1 MKPHA
6 VGSACHRVQLLL
18 DEALA
23 TGTLALPTELSFHA
37 DQCPRCGPDVRDTEA
52 LLSRLRGA
60 SAGVELGP
68 VPQAVDSVLAQIA
81 RESAPRVLTQG
92 QAPQSSRQK
101 QVRTRWVLGQ
111 VAAVAAVL
119 LITVGGLGYA
129 ILKVN
134 EAVSGVKP
142 GDVLARIASPFR
154 FTDTA
159 KVDKAK

>member
-6 VGSACHRVQLLL
+6 VGSACHRVQLIL

-23 TGTLALPTELSFHA
+23 TGTLALPTELAFHA

-68 VPQAVDSVLAQIA
+68 VPPAVDRVLAQIA
-81 RESAPRVLTQG
+81 HESEPRFLTAGRTTQ
-92 QAPQSSRQK
+92 QPRKK

-142 GDVLARIASPFR
+142 GDVLAKFASPFR

-159 KVDKAK
+159 KINKAK

>member
-6 VGSACHRVQLLL
+6 VGSACCRVQSLL

-23 TGTLALPTELSFHA
+23 TGTLSIPPELAAHA
-37 DQCPRCGPDVRDTEA
+37 ERCSRCGPEVKETEH

-60 SAGVELGP
+60 AAGIGLGR
-68 VPQAVDSVLAQIA
+68 VPHAVDAVLAQIA
-81 RESAPRVLTQG
+81 SDAAPRTLTLREQ
-92 QAPQSSRQK
+92 PVEKR
-101 QVRTRWVLGQ
+101 VRTRWVLGQ

-119 LITVGGLGYA
+119 LITAGGLGFV

-142 GDVLARIASPFR
+142 GDVLAKLAAPFR
-154 FTDTA
+154 YSDTA
-159 KVDKAK
+159 KVEEAK